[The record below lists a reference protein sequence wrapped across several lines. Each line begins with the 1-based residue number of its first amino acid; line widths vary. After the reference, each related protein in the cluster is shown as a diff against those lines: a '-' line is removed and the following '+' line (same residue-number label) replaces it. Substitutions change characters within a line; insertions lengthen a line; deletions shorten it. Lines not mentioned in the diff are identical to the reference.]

1 MSIESAIKQALAQHR
16 DLIEQTYMDICAVY
30 ELQSVK
36 DPETK
41 LSSKQEVSVLEG
53 IPCKL
58 SIQSSPQTTMQA
70 GAAQTTQ
77 MVKLFL
83 SSETQIKAGSKIIV
97 LRDGNSYEYKR
108 SGKPAVYNT
117 HQVIELESFK
127 GWA

>member
-1 MSIESAIKQALAQHR
+1 MESAIKQALAQHR

-41 LSSKQEVSVLEG
+41 LSSKQEVQVLES

-58 SIQSSPQTTMQA
+58 SIQSSPQAAIQT

-83 SSETQIKAGSKIIV
+83 NPDTQIKAGSKIIV
-97 LRDGNSYEYKR
+97 LRDSNSYEYKR
-108 SGKPAVYNT
+108 SGQAAVYNT